1 MKRLIG
7 IACITGLL
15 ATACRPVGLPVER
28 AETTTTAAAQ
38 TSKATQPEGVEDA
51 TPQLQPT
58 EPASLAAE
66 IVPKVE
72 IDLSGLDELLTRLDE
87 VLANVDSAIQEGD
100 EK

>member
-7 IACITGLL
+7 IAFITGLL

-38 TSKATQPEGVEDA
+38 TSQATQPEGAEDA
-51 TPQLQPT
+51 TQPLRPT
-58 EPASLAAE
+58 EPASPAAG
-66 IVPKVE
+66 IVPEVE
-72 IDLSGLDELLTRLDE
+72 IDLSGLDELLTQLDD
-87 VLANVDSAIQEGD
+87 VLANVDRAIQEGD